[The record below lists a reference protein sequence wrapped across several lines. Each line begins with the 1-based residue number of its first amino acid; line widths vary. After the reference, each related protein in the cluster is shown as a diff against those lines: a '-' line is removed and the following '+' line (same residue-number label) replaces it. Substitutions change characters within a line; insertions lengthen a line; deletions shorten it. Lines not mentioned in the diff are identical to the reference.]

1 MNQKPGDLVSKES
14 TLTPAPDVTY
24 HMRRCVSRCM
34 SKCVAKL
41 NSITELSG
49 QVLGGGDP
57 NISGEQSVAQI
68 FSGCLQIFSQ
78 CCSARGTSS
87 CSLR

>member
-1 MNQKPGDLVSKES
+1 MILCES
-14 TLTPAPDVTY
+14 ERVLTNSSPDVTYVTY

-68 FSGCLQIFSQ
+68 FSRC
-78 CCSARGTSS
+78 
-87 CSLR
+87 